1 MKISMEEKKQE
12 ALKRL
17 GILKKFGMS
26 YGAPIRQFRDD
37 GEIGIFENQGGFAK
51 AVYYGLY
58 MNTGDGEFYDKL
70 AEEVKKIQEKHDL
83 LVYLILV
90 DHTNVGTICSLF
102 YVSDQ
107 KEEWGYDIDDLENGC
122 QCVYGY
128 NMDIEDYSEFGSI
141 AFEAVPAFGGIC
153 RKF

>member
-1 MKISMEEKKQE
+1 MRISMEEKKQE

-17 GILKKFGMS
+17 EILKKNGMT
-26 YGAPIRQFRDD
+26 YGAPIRQFRDE
-37 GEIGIFENQGGFAK
+37 GEIGIFEDQGGFAK

-58 MNTGDGEFYDKL
+58 MNTGDGDFYDDL
-70 AEEVKKIQEKHDL
+70 AEKVKEFQEKHEC

-90 DHTNVGTICSLF
+90 NHTGIGDLCSFF

-107 KEEWGYDIDDLENGC
+107 PEEWDYDIDDLENGY
-122 QCVYGY
+122 QCVYCY
-128 NMDIEDYSEFGSI
+128 NRDDDMFSEFGSI